1 MSSNENL
8 DAQQKLVNEVYLHIN
23 FNDKPWMT
31 YLIYLLRNWER
42 SNGKCC
48 PGSRKI
54 DLLINSGCNQ
64 RRIAKFPEP
73 LPNIQIGSEKK
84 KCSRGMWVSQHKKL
98 RIWSHLLKKSLME
111 NFVFWAVYYCVVFYK
126 IHTMIVLGVFLDFW
140 KNYFSEIHGI
150 VLF

>member
-1 MSSNENL
+1 
-8 DAQQKLVNEVYLHIN
+8 
-23 FNDKPWMT
+23 MT

-84 KCSRGMWVSQHKKL
+84 NVPEECEYHSTKNYGLVTFTEEVLNGKL
-98 RIWSHLLKKSLME
+98 RFLGSVLLCCIL
-111 NFVFWAVYYCVVFYK
+111 
-126 IHTMIVLGVFLDFW
+126 
-140 KNYFSEIHGI
+140 
-150 VLF
+150 

>member
-1 MSSNENL
+1 
-8 DAQQKLVNEVYLHIN
+8 
-23 FNDKPWMT
+23 MT

-84 KCSRGMWVSQHKKL
+84 MFPRNVSITAQKTTDLVTFTEEVLNGKL
-98 RIWSHLLKKSLME
+98 RFLGSVLLCCIL
-111 NFVFWAVYYCVVFYK
+111 
-126 IHTMIVLGVFLDFW
+126 
-140 KNYFSEIHGI
+140 
-150 VLF
+150 